1 MLAEGLVRPQPGGFV
16 PGCTMTCIK
25 AASAPERGP
34 ALARGSSRS
43 ARGGRP
49 QAPPNN
55 NPPAAPILL
64 AGSLPAGFG
73 GGEPRTKYSFD

>member
-1 MLAEGLVRPQPGGFV
+1 
-16 PGCTMTCIK
+16 MTCIK
-25 AASAPERGP
+25 ASLAAERGP

-43 ARGGRP
+43 AQGGLV

-55 NPPAAPILL
+55 HPPPAAPILL